1 MKIASSTPQ
10 NCGISYF
17 VLEPQKYDEQMM
29 ATEYIDNEA
38 KIDNT
43 SARHVTKRNLKKL

>member
-1 MKIASSTPQ
+1 LQ
-10 NCGISYF
+10 NQEHEKGITRG
-17 VLEPQKYDEQMM
+17 PQKYDEQMM

-43 SARHVTKRNLKKL
+43 SACTITSPPFAISPD